1 MPRNCVSSGV
11 QNYQAS
17 VSTVSFP
24 VAFINNMRLN
34 EDIPCPG
41 ASFSDAF
48 IAVVTSSWAPLP
60 LKGIFFSVQIWS
72 TEWGLCGKLGIQ
84 TFGAGDLLQTHTA
97 HCI

>member
-60 LKGIFFSVQIWS
+60 LKGIFFFCANLEHRVGFMW
-72 TEWGLCGKLGIQ
+72 E
-84 TFGAGDLLQTHTA
+84 AGNSNLRGW
-97 HCI
+97 